1 MKTFVMDSV
10 RCKDGGNF
18 DWKKKQFVFI
28 HQRFSIDMED
38 AHATILKLDGQRW
51 SNWSYFGIFDGHAGF
66 RTAMKAAEKLHSSV
80 LSSLNNLVMNNNN
93 SKSNSPI
100 SSSQLNFHQFE
111 AAIKEAYF
119 KFDSDWREENRVN
132 NPGRINFPFWSV
144 EFVLSSSQCR

>member
-1 MKTFVMDSV
+1 MKTFVMESA

-18 DWKKKQFVFI
+18 HRTKKHFVLI
-28 HQRFSIDMED
+28 QQRFSIEMED
-38 AHATILKLDGQRW
+38 AHAAILNLDDQRW

-80 LSSLNNLVMNNNN
+80 LSSLNNLVINVNN

-100 SSSQLNFHQFE
+100 SSSQLNFNQFE

-119 KFDSDWREENRVN
+119 KFDSDWREENRAN
-132 NPGRINFPFWSV
+132 NPGRIKFF
-144 EFVLSSSQCR
+144 C